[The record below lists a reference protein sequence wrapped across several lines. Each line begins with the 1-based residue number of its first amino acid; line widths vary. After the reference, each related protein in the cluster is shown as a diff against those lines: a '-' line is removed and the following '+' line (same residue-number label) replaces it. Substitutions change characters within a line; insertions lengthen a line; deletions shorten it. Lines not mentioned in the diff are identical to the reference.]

1 MVNKFLNFWMLPYI
15 VAFLILV
22 SIPVLGFKDL
32 EHMVFYFIVVWAA
45 SFFGLKH
52 WAEKRREN
60 AVTDKNSRDN
70 SMSTTPH

>member
-32 EHMVFYFIVVWAA
+32 GHMVFYFIVVWAA
-45 SFFGLKH
+45 SFFGLKY
-52 WAEKRREN
+52 WAKKRREN
-60 AVTDKNSRDN
+60 AVTDKKQQG
-70 SMSTTPH
+70 